1 MKKLIT
7 CCLLLSFFGCVRFHY
22 DAKEELTKKTIE
34 SSRLSK
40 YDLTI
45 GIQFRDTTMTEAS
58 KDIEGDMAL
67 ETAEWLTNFL
77 AEGDNFKK
85 VVNLNKNK
93 DEEVDVILRGI
104 IKSIDLQGEGI
115 SSASKALAIF
125 YGVAP
130 VLEHY
135 AARKQVQ
142 SSATIKFQ
150 LIDSKN
156 YTVLWD
162 KVITEKIRD
171 LIQLSRSSKLIF
183 ASIVKTVETLLGE
196 SEFPEELNKMSQKT
210 YISDF
215 ISTPRRQHPKAVPMW
230 SHRLGE
236 RWAVVIGISRYQDS
250 HIPSLR
256 YGSADARAF
265 YDWIISPDG
274 GKYAPSRVT
283 LLLDQQATGQ
293 NIKNALFTWLKQALE
308 EDVVTIYFAGH
319 GSPESPDSPEN
330 LFLLPYDAKYDNI
343 AGTGFPMWDIETALE
358 RFIKAKKVIV
368 IADACHA
375 GGVGQAFDVSR
386 RASRSIRVNPISL
399 GFQNLTK
406 IGDGVCVIS
415 ASDERQLSQESKD
428 WGGGHGVF
436 TYHLL
441 KGLEGEADYNEDTR
455 VNLGELIPYLSEQVR
470 RATKNVQ
477 SPVVSGKFDP
487 ALSIGK

>member
-22 DAKEELTKKTIE
+22 EAKEELGKRTIE
-34 SSRLSK
+34 SSMLSK

-45 GIQFRDTTMTEAS
+45 GIQFKDTAMSEST
-58 KDIEGDMAL
+58 KDVEGDLAL
-67 ETAEWLTNFL
+67 ETAEWLANFL
-77 AEGDNFKK
+77 AEGNNFKK

-104 IKSIDLQGEGI
+104 IKSIDLQEEGI
-115 SSASKALAIF
+115 SATSKALGIF

-130 VLEHY
+130 IVEHY

-150 LIDSKN
+150 LIEPKN
-156 YTVLWD
+156 RIVLWD
-162 KVITEKIRD
+162 QVITEKTRD

-183 ASIVKTVETLLGE
+183 ASIAKTVETLLGE
-196 SEFPEELNKMSQKT
+196 SKLPEELNRMSQKI

-215 ISTPRRQHPKAVPMW
+215 ISTPRRQHPEATPTW
-230 SHRLGE
+230 THRLGE
-236 RWAVVIGISRYQDS
+236 RWAVVIGISKFQDS
-250 HIPSLR
+250 RIPSLR
-256 YGSADARAF
+256 YGSKDAQAF
-265 YDWIISPDG
+265 YDWLTSPDG

-293 NIKNALFTWLKQALE
+293 NIRNALFSWLRQALE

-330 LFLLPYDAKYDNI
+330 LFLLPYDTKYDNV
-343 AGTGFPMWDIETALE
+343 AGTGFPMWDIETALK

-375 GGVGQAFDVSR
+375 GGVGQAFDVSH
-386 RASRSIRVNPISL
+386 RASRSIRVNPISS
-399 GFQNLTK
+399 GFQNLTR

-441 KGLEGEADYNEDTR
+441 KGLEGEADYNKDTR

-470 RATKNVQ
+470 RATRNAQ
-477 SPVVSGKFDP
+477 SPTVAGKFDP
-487 ALSIGK
+487 ALSIGR

>member
-22 DAKEELTKKTIE
+22 EAKEELGKRTIE
-34 SSRLSK
+34 SSMLSK

-45 GIQFRDTTMTEAS
+45 GIQFKDTAMSEST
-58 KDIEGDMAL
+58 KDVEGDLAL
-67 ETAEWLTNFL
+67 ETAEWLANFL
-77 AEGDNFKK
+77 AEGNNFKK

-104 IKSIDLQGEGI
+104 IKSIRLQGEKI
-115 SSASKALAIF
+115 SDTSKALAIF

-135 AARKQVQ
+135 AVRKKVE
-142 SSATIKFQ
+142 SSAIIRFQ
-150 LIDSKN
+150 LIEPKSHN
-156 YTVLWD
+156 ILWD
-162 KVITEKIRD
+162 KIVTEKARD
-171 LIQLSRSSKLIF
+171 TIQLSRSSKLIF
-183 ASIVKTVETLLGE
+183 ASIAKTVETLLNE
-196 SEFPEELNKMSQKT
+196 TELPEELTKISQKT
-210 YISDF
+210 YIGDF
-215 ISTPRRQHPKAVPMW
+215 ISMPRRQHRKETPTW
-230 SHRLGE
+230 IHRLGE
-236 RWAVVIGISRYQDS
+236 RWAVVIGISKFQDS
-250 HIPSLR
+250 RIPSLR
-256 YGSADARAF
+256 YGSKDAQAF
-265 YDWIISPDG
+265 YDWLTSPDG

-293 NIKNALFTWLKQALE
+293 NMKNALFSWLRQALE

-343 AGTGFPMWDIETALE
+343 AGTGFPMWDIETALK
-358 RFIKAKKVIV
+358 RFIKAKKVVV

-386 RASRSIRVNPISL
+386 RANRSIEVNPISSGL
-399 GFQNLTK
+399 QNLSR

-415 ASDERQLSQESKD
+415 ASDYRQLSQESKD

-436 TYHLL
+436 TYYLL
-441 KGLEGEADYNEDTR
+441 QGLEGKADYNSDNSVT
-455 VNLGELIPYLSEQVR
+455 LGELIPFLSEQVR
-470 RATKNVQ
+470 RATRNAQCPTVA
-477 SPVVSGKFDP
+477 GKFDP
-487 ALSIGK
+487 ALSIGR